1 MKLLPFLSA
10 VMVAETRS
18 NTKANIAYN
27 CFTAEVWA
35 RMTWP
40 LTQYTSYFSETPLHY
55 YVTLLC
61 SVWSGIGGSVNGTPS

>member
-1 MKLLPFLSA
+1 MKLLPFSSA
-10 VMVAETRS
+10 VVVAETQS

-40 LTQYTSYFSETPLHY
+40 LSQYTSYFSETLLYY

-61 SVWSGIGGSVNGTPS
+61 SVCSGIGGSVNGTPS